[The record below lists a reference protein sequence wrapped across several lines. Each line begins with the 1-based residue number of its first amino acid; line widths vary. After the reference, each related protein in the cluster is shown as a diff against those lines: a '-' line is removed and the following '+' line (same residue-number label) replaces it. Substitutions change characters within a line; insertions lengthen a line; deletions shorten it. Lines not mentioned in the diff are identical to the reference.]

1 MAGTACHLGRGG
13 GPPLEP
19 LRMHDRDREHHERH
33 GLMQQRERERR
44 LVQQGGDAEHG
55 LQGDGRGQRER

>member
-1 MAGTACHLGRGG
+1 
-13 GPPLEP
+13 
-19 LRMHDRDREHHERH
+19 MHDRDREHHERH

-44 LVQQGGDAEHG
+44 LVQQRGDAERG